1 MFSDNK
7 KGKGP
12 DLTNNQNR
20 ISQGSKITGD
30 IVSEGGFRIDGEVE
44 GNVNT
49 PNKVVIGKTGVIKG
63 SLVCNDA
70 DIEGKVDGTLTVSN
84 LLSLKAAAHIEGE
97 VTVGKLSVEPG
108 ATFNA
113 SCIMKGSVKSLG
125 KDAKKQ
131 GERSA

>member
-12 DLTNNQNR
+12 DLTNQQNR
-20 ISQGSKITGD
+20 ISQGSKIKGD

-44 GNVNT
+44 GNINT
-49 PNKVVIGKTGVIKG
+49 PNKVVIGKSGVVNG
-63 SLVCNDA
+63 SLICNDA
-70 DIEGKVDGTLTVSN
+70 DIEGRVIGTLTVNN
-84 LLSLKAAAHIEGE
+84 LLSLKADAHIEGE
-97 VTVGKLSVEPG
+97 VVVGKLSVEPG

-113 SCIMKGSVKSLG
+113 SCEMKGSVKSIG

>member
-7 KGKGP
+7 KGKSP

-49 PNKVVIGKTGVIKG
+49 PNKVVIGKSGIVTG
-63 SLVCNDA
+63 SLTCNDA
-70 DIEGKVDGTLTVSN
+70 DIEGRIVGTLTVSN
-84 LLSLKAAAHIEGE
+84 LLSLKSTAHIEGE

-113 SCIMKGSVKSLG
+113 SCEMKGSVKTIG

>member
-7 KGKGP
+7 KDKSP
-12 DLTNNQNR
+12 NLTNNQNR
-20 ISQGSKITGD
+20 ISEGSKITGD
-30 IVSEGGFRIDGEVE
+30 IVSEGGFRIDGEIV

-49 PNKVVIGKTGVIKG
+49 PNKVVIGRSGYVKG

-70 DIEGKVDGTLTVSN
+70 DIEGKVEGTLTVSN

-113 SCIMKGSVKSLG
+113 SCVMKGSVKSLE
-125 KDAKKQ
+125 KDATKQ